1 MSELLESSLPYPT
14 LHCEVHDLSNKMEEI
29 RKELLGSN
37 SV

>member
-1 MSELLESSLPYPT
+1 MLELLESSLPYPT

-29 RKELLGSN
+29 CKELLGNN